1 MKRPWSVWLLLL
13 YFVFSLFVGVR
24 LLFEESA
31 SAEAQL
37 YERAGIE
44 AVFFV
49 LLVASVMLNAVTIRY
64 LWAPQ
69 PTGLRVGLASV
80 TVGLVFA
87 SITAMVAASQ
97 PELFREVVLAK
108 SEASG
113 QAVDP
118 SALEFVTSG
127 KGLGI
132 ALGFAA
138 VKAAAVAALLL
149 WNRSYFGVS
158 SPQATSSSAM

>member
-1 MKRPWSVWLLLL
+1 M
-13 YFVFSLFVGVR
+13 
-24 LLFEESA
+24 
-31 SAEAQL
+31 
-37 YERAGIE
+37 
-44 AVFFV
+44 
-49 LLVASVMLNAVTIRY
+49 TIRY

-69 PTGLRVGLASV
+69 PPGLRVGLASV